1 MAAALFFQGLDQ
13 TPAVRD
19 NNGAVPVLYEV
30 LTELKRAP
38 LDTAGMELRENLKN
52 FHSDKMG

>member
-1 MAAALFFQGLDQ
+1 MFFQRLDQ

-19 NNGAVPVLYEV
+19 NDGAVPVLYEV